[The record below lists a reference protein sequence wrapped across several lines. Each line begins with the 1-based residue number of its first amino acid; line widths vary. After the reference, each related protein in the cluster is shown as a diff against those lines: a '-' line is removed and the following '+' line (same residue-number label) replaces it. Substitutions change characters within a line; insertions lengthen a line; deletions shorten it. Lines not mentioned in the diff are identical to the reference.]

1 MVDLLGMRLTTLHL
15 AKQNFKFSSGHFLIF
30 DDLNAEK
37 LHGHNYQV
45 KVDISVPEDFDL
57 AETGYFIDFSDFKK
71 EIKAQ
76 LDLWDEHVLLP
87 AKHPDMKI
95 EKRDANFDIKFR
107 HRFYS
112 LPQNE
117 VVLLPVTNT
126 SVEQLSRILAETFFE
141 KFKKFKVKKLVVSVE
156 ETQGQSASS
165 MVSE

>member
-1 MVDLLGMRLTTLHL
+1 MRLTTLHL

-45 KVDISVPEDFDL
+45 QVDISVPEEIDL
-57 AETGYFIDFSDFKK
+57 SKTGYFVDFSEFKK
-71 EIKAQ
+71 IIKAQ
-76 LDLWDEHVLLP
+76 LDEWDEHVLLP
-87 AKHPDMKI
+87 ARHPDMKI
-95 EKRDANFDIKFR
+95 DKRDSNFDIKFR
-107 HRFYS
+107 DRFYS

-141 KFKKFKVKKLVVSVE
+141 KFKKFKVQKLEVRVE
-156 ETQGQSASS
+156 ETLGQSASTL
-165 MVSE
+165 VGE